1 MTIEY
6 VGWVQVVLGILA
18 RFWPVWLAM
27 AVTLGLSVYFRKK
40 LGLYGQLFSTGAGV
54 IGLSICFFWLF
65 TALFASTIAV
75 FNPLDQIAV
84 LKNALPGAIAPG
96 SAFFSTAIWSSGLNT
111 AMVEANSAVN
121 SQKKQIDSPMTPAPV
136 ENSWP

>member
-40 LGLYGQLFSTGAGV
+40 LG
-54 IGLSICFFWLF
+54 
-65 TALFASTIAV
+65 
-75 FNPLDQIAV
+75 
-84 LKNALPGAIAPG
+84 
-96 SAFFSTAIWSSGLNT
+96 
-111 AMVEANSAVN
+111 
-121 SQKKQIDSPMTPAPV
+121 
-136 ENSWP
+136 